1 VLVDPGANAPTLLTD
16 VVVTSWPSGVLG
28 GFCGGG
34 GRKVADLPVLHTLGW
49 EVISHGGLGRL
60 VVVVVAAVMAH

>member
-1 VLVDPGANAPTLLTD
+1 MLVDPGADVATLLVA
-16 VVVTSWPSGVLG
+16 VVVVGGPSGVLG

-34 GRKVADLPVLHTLGW
+34 GLSVADFPVLQTLGW

-60 VVVVVAAVMAH
+60 VVVVVAAGIH